1 MTETD
6 FKNIEDI
13 QRILKY
19 IDKGKFD
26 INAWSNTLELNDS
39 LIKLINEHKDYIEHM
54 EQHH

>member
-26 INAWSNTLELNDS
+26 ISAWSNTLELNDS
-39 LIKLINEHKDYIEHM
+39 LIKLINEHKDYIKHM

>member
-19 IDKGKFD
+19 IDKGKLD
-26 INAWSNTLELNDS
+26 INAWSNTLALNDS